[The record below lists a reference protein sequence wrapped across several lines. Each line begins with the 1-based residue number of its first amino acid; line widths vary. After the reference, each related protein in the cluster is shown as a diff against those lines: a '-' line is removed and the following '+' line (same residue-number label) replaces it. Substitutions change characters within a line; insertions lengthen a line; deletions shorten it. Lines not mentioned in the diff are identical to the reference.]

1 MAEIPHFIAEGA
13 QAPGLDHFQERL
25 LMEPSEAASK
35 LGDQLDEFTN
45 QYIAAKNMA
54 AKNDAVLKAGTG
66 LQSIQDSAATIPD
79 REKALAQYDQ
89 QSTDY
94 LQSTL
99 QGISNPLVRLSVQD
113 DLTRQVLSRRE
124 QVGHQSYGLEVG
136 SQRDSLDA
144 NLAGSATAFAA
155 APDPVT
161 RAHVMDDALNAIH
174 GSVAAGIITPGEGEL
189 KVNAFNSSAAEVAL
203 KQDRNAV
210 LANRDPLDAMAFE
223 KKVSD
228 PANYP
233 GLLPEVRENFI
244 KEAETTVYS
253 LSQEQLARA
262 THAIALADK
271 ALADHQRANA
281 ADLWGS
287 ALAGNPIDNAALAEK
302 VRTQQI
308 SPEQA
313 NAVLSIKAGRD
324 DPQAQTALFDR
335 IYQGQA
341 TDADVVGLVAQG
353 RLTGGT
359 AVSAL
364 KALTEYNK
372 EGGGMT
378 AAAKGYY
385 ETLKTAVGPGSDPF
399 APIDDSTKQRWA
411 AAQADWTNRVVVG
424 HENPRSVMVDLL
436 AQYSTASAPP
446 LATPMFGAIAEPKD
460 VLTAAA
466 ATRQAYAAG
475 RISQAQFADQAQ
487 ILQDWGRFYQDR
499 ATRQNAIKA
508 ATSQPKPA
516 PGQSAPDNAAP
527 PPGGF

>member
-13 QAPGLDHFQERL
+13 AAPELDHFQLQQFR
-25 LMEPSEAASK
+25 EPGEA
-35 LGDQLDEFTN
+35 LQRVGDQLGDFAD

-54 AKNDAVLKAGTG
+54 AKNDAVLQAGTG
-66 LQSIQDSAATIPD
+66 LQSIQDSAAAIPD
-79 REKALAQYDQ
+79 RDKALAQYDQ
-89 QSTDY
+89 QSGDY
-94 LQSTL
+94 LKSTL
-99 QGISNPLVRLSVQD
+99 DGIQNPLVRLSVQD

-144 NLAGSATAFAA
+144 NLASSATSFAA

-228 PANYP
+228 PTQYP

-244 KEAETTVYS
+244 KEAETSVYS
-253 LSQEQLARA
+253 LSQEQLARS
-262 THAIALADK
+262 TREIALSERQ
-271 ALADHQRANA
+271 LLQSQRANA

-287 ALAGNPIDNAALAEK
+287 ALAGNPIDNADLAEK

-324 DPQAQTALFDR
+324 DPQAQTQLFDR
-335 IYQGQA
+335 IYAGQA
-341 TDADVVGLVAQG
+341 SDADVIGLVGQG
-353 RLTGGT
+353 RLTGNT

-364 KALTEYNK
+364 KAISEYDK

-399 APIDDSTKQRWA
+399 APVDDSVKQRWA
-411 AAQADWTNRVVVG
+411 AAQGDWTNRVVVG
-424 HENPRSVMVDLL
+424 HEDPRGVMVDLL
-436 AQYSTASAPP
+436 AQYGTASKPP
-446 LATPMFGAIAEPKD
+446 LAAPMFGAINAPGD

-466 ATRQAYAAG
+466 ATKAALASG
-475 RISQAQFADQAQ
+475 QINRAQFADQAQ
-487 ILQDWGRFYQDR
+487 ILQDWGRFYQDQ
-499 ATRQNAIKA
+499 ATRQNAVKGV
-508 ATSQPKPA
+508 TSQPKPS
-516 PGQSAPDNAAP
+516 PGTPASTAP
-527 PPGGF
+527 PPDGGF